1 MRPNRLPGATWAWLA
16 ALLLSIPTTPV
27 AAQDGAR
34 GTSTTL
40 GPAKGALVIAG
51 GGRLGSDIMNRF
63 VELAGGADARIV
75 VIPTA
80 GEQDEYPDDWAGL
93 RPLREAGARNIT
105 VLHTRDPRV
114 ADTERFAS
122 PLRTAT
128 GVWIAGGRQWRLAD
142 TYLGTRTLRELLG
155 VLERGGVVGGSSAGA
170 SIQPSYMVR
179 GAPEGNHIMMARGHE
194 QGFGLL
200 SNAAVDQHLLARNRQ
215 NDLLEVVRAHPEL
228 LGIGLDE
235 GTAVVVRADRA
246 EVLGRSLV
254 AFYNAADADGHAY
267 YFLENGD
274 VFDLGARRVLEGERL
289 PPAAADERAVVATV
303 QRLFDAMR
311 AADSAAVRRLFHPQ
325 ARLLVPGAA
334 EGRPAVSVTS
344 LEEFVLAVAN
354 SNRRYD
360 ERMRDPEVRVDAHLA
375 TLWAPYEFHLAGE
388 LSHCGIDAFQ
398 LARSAEGWQILQV
411 AYTRR
416 TACR

>member
-1 MRPNRLPGATWAWLA
+1 
-16 ALLLSIPTTPV
+16 
-27 AAQDGAR
+27 
-34 GTSTTL
+34 
-40 GPAKGALVIAG
+40 
-51 GGRLGSDIMNRF
+51 MNRF
-63 VELAGGADARIV
+63 LELAGGADARIV

-93 RPLREAGARNIT
+93 RPLREAGARHIT

-114 ADTERFAS
+114 ADTERFAA

-128 GVWIAGGRQWRLAD
+128 GVWIPGGRQWRLAD
-142 TYLGTRTLRELLG
+142 AYLGTRTLRELKG

-200 SNAAVDQHLLARNRQ
+200 ANAAVDQHLLARGRQ
-215 NDLLEVVRAHPEL
+215 NDLLEVVRAHPGL

-235 GTAVVVRADRA
+235 GTAIVVQRDRA
-246 EVLGRSLV
+246 AVLGRSLV
-254 AFYNAADADGHAY
+254 AFYNAADAGGLTY
-267 YFLENGD
+267 YFLEDGD
-274 VFDLGARRVLEGERL
+274 VFDLGERRVLEGERL
-289 PPAAADERAVVATV
+289 PPAAADERAVVGTV

-334 EGRPAVSVTS
+334 EGRPTVAVTS
-344 LEEFVLAVAN
+344 LDEFVRAVAG

-360 ERMRDPEVRVDAHLA
+360 ERMRDPEVRVDANLA
-375 TLWAPYEFHLAGE
+375 TLWAPYEFHLGGE

-398 LARSAEGWQILQV
+398 LARTAEGWQILQI

-416 TACR
+416 TEGCGPD